1 MSEIKPEEPKDR
13 SGLTRDIQAFVRNRA
28 GKQDGKTPGV
38 RKHMEIQLLISEL
51 DNILLHMSAD
61 DPAVVMARD
70 KLLELK
76 KLIGKTL
83 DIKSIQK

>member
-1 MSEIKPEEPKDR
+1 MQDRKPEEPKER
-13 SGLTRDIQAFVRNRA
+13 SGLTRDIQAFVRKRADNR
-28 GKQDGKTPGV
+28 QNGKTVVV
-38 RKHMEIQLLISEL
+38 RKHMEIQLLLSEL

-70 KLLELK
+70 KLSELK

-83 DIKSIQK
+83 DIK